1 MLTRQDAMA
10 FAQQWAANWNRLAID
25 TIVNHFAP
33 EGEMRSPL
41 ATKLAGSSTIKG
53 RDAIRTYWHAAYG
66 GLSEPHLT
74 LESAAW
80 DGALQRLTVWW
91 SAPLPSGP
99 TRACEMMD
107 FDADHQIIRSEAYYG
122 AGS

>member
-74 LESAAW
+74 LERAAARW
-80 DGALQRLTVWW
+80 TDPGVRDDGFRCRSPDRPQRSL
-91 SAPLPSGP
+91 LRRRQLGRR
-99 TRACEMMD
+99 RAARLMRPHA
-107 FDADHQIIRSEAYYG
+107 FR
-122 AGS
+122 

>member
-10 FAQQWAANWNRLAID
+10 FAQQWAADWNRLAID
-25 TIVNHFAP
+25 TIVDHFAP

-41 ATKLAGSSTIKG
+41 ATKFTGSSIIKG
-53 RDAIRTYWHAAYG
+53 REAIRTYWHAAYG
-66 GLSEPHLT
+66 GLTEPHLT
-74 LESAAW
+74 LESTAW
-80 DGALQRLTVWW
+80 DGELQRLTVWW
-91 SAPLPSGP
+91 SAPLPGGP

-107 FDADHQIIRSEAYYG
+107 FDADHQIVRSEAYYG

>member
-25 TIVNHFAP
+25 TIVDHFAP

-53 RDAIRTYWHAAYG
+53 RDAIRTYWHAA
-66 GLSEPHLT
+66 LWRADRAAPHAG
-74 LESAAW
+74 EH
-80 DGALQRLTVWW
+80 RL
-91 SAPLPSGP
+91 G
-99 TRACEMMD
+99 R
-107 FDADHQIIRSEAYYG
+107 
-122 AGS
+122 

>member
-1 MLTRQDAMA
+1 MIILLPKVRC
-10 FAQQWAANWNRLAID
+10 AARWQR
-25 TIVNHFAP
+25 
-33 EGEMRSPL
+33 
-41 ATKLAGSSTIKG
+41 KLAGSSTIKG

-91 SAPLPSGP
+91 SAPLPGGP

-107 FDADHQIIRSEAYYG
+107 FDADHQIVRSEAYYG

>member
-1 MLTRQDAMA
+1 MA
-10 FAQQWAANWNRLAID
+10 FAQQWAADWNRLAID
-25 TIVNHFAP
+25 TIVDHFAP

-41 ATKLAGSSTIKG
+41 ATKFTGSSIIKG
-53 RDAIRTYWHAAYG
+53 RDAIRTYWHTAYG
-66 GLSEPHLT
+66 GLTEPRLT
-74 LESAAW
+74 LESTAW
-80 DGALQRLTVWW
+80 DGELQRLTVWW

-107 FDADHQIIRSEAYYG
+107 FDADHQIVRSEAYYG